1 MSNNVQQDPTPEPA
15 ALNSVDDAAEAILGR
30 WTDPDGDQASKDDLE
45 ATEEDNI
52 VDETDDTSSEN
63 EVDEDDTTE
72 EVEAD
77 PDEEEEVVE
86 EEEEVEPVAA
96 LSDET
101 MIDIQIDGET
111 KQASVKDLKR
121 LYGQEA
127 SLTRKSQETA
137 AQRKAAEEAIQ
148 KADANYRKM
157 LERAEERWKP
167 YSEVDMMI
175 AAKQM
180 SNEDFAQLR
189 NEAKLA
195 EDDLKFLKE
204 ESNKFYDDLKA
215 QQTTQMQ
222 TAAKECIKVL
232 QAEVSDWSNDLYND
246 IRSYAVTQGLPSE
259 QVDTIVD
266 PNVIQILN
274 KARLYDAGKKV
285 AAKKKAAKAPVK
297 VLRSK
302 KSPTNINEGKV
313 KRQAAAM
320 KALNESSSLS
330 GDLDAIADVLMN
342 RWET

>member
-1 MSNNVQQDPTPEPA
+1 M
-15 ALNSVDDAAEAILGR
+15 DDAADAILGR
-30 WTDPDGDQASKDDLE
+30 WTDPDEDQVSKDALE
-45 ATEEDNI
+45 ATEEE
-52 VDETDDTSSEN
+52 VDETDDTSDE
-63 EVDEDDTTE
+63 EEDDTTE

-77 PDEEEEVVE
+77 PDEDEAQ

-137 AQRKAAEEAIQ
+137 ATRKVADEAIQ
-148 KADANYRKM
+148 KADANYQKM
-157 LERAEERWKP
+157 LERAETRWKP

-180 SNEDFAQLR
+180 SNEDFAALR
-189 NEAKLA
+189 NEAKVA
-195 EDDLKFLKE
+195 EEDLKFLKE
-204 ESNKFYDDLKA
+204 ESNKFYEDMKA

-222 TAAKECIKVL
+222 SAAKECIKVL
-232 QAEVSDWSNDLYND
+232 SAEVPDWSNDLYND
-246 IRSYAVTQGLPSE
+246 IRSYATTQGLPAE

-285 AAKKKAAKAPVK
+285 AATKKAAKAPVK

-302 KSPTNINEGKV
+302 KSPTNINEGKTR
-313 KRQAAAM
+313 RQTAAM
-320 KALNESSSLS
+320 KALNDSSGLS

>member
-1 MSNNVQQDPTPEPA
+1 MSNNVQQDPNSEPV
-15 ALNSVDDAAEAILGR
+15 ALSMDDAADAILGR
-30 WTDPDGDQASKDDLE
+30 WTDPDEDQASEDALE

-72 EVEAD
+72 EVETD
-77 PDEEEEVVE
+77 PEEEEEVVE

-137 AQRKAAEEAIQ
+137 ASRKQAEEAIQ

-204 ESNKFYDDLKA
+204 ESNKFYEDLKA
-215 QQTTQMQ
+215 EQTTQMQ
-222 TAAKECIKVL
+222 TAAKECIKTL
-232 QAEVSDWSNDLYND
+232 QAEVPDWSNDLYND

-320 KALNESSSLS
+320 KALNDSSGLS

>member
-1 MSNNVQQDPTPEPA
+1 MINNVQQDPISEPV
-15 ALNSVDDAAEAILGR
+15 ALSTDDAADAILGR
-30 WTDPDGDQASKDDLE
+30 WTDPDEDQASEDALE
-45 ATEEDNI
+45 ATEEDTI
-52 VDETDDTSSEN
+52 VEETDDTSDEN
-63 EVDEDDTTE
+63 EVDEEDATE

-77 PDEEEEVVE
+77 PDEEETE
-86 EEEEVEPVAA
+86 EEDDEVEPVAA

-137 AQRKAAEEAIQ
+137 ASRKQADEAIQ
-148 KADANYRKM
+148 KADANYQKM
-157 LERAEERWKP
+157 LERAEARWKP

-189 NEAKLA
+189 NEAKVA
-195 EDDLKFLKE
+195 EEDLKFLKE
-204 ESNKFYDDLKA
+204 ESNKFYEDMKA

-232 QAEVSDWSNDLYND
+232 QAEVPDWSNDLYND

-266 PNVIQILN
+266 PQVIQILN
-274 KARLYDAGKKV
+274 KARLYDAGKKL

-302 KSPTNINEGKV
+302 KSPTNINEGKT
-313 KRQAAAM
+313 KRQVAAM
-320 KALNESSSLS
+320 KALNDSSGLS

-342 RWET
+342 RWEE